1 MLLAVCPRLKGRKN
15 VGKIYLFFLFD
26 YLVAFNINRD
36 ILLFLTIPELGGFT

>member
-26 YLVAFNINRD
+26 YLVAFNINPLNSD
-36 ILLFLTIPELGGFT
+36 IARSTIISDDS